1 MDRAGFQVPR
11 RLKGDDDRTSFSSGA
26 PELDTWFQRF
36 ALENQRANRA
46 VTYVVTDRQSVI
58 GYYSIV
64 VSTVEKT
71 EAPAKFG
78 KPSDPRL
85 IPCILLARLAVSQQ
99 HQGLGLGAGL
109 FKDAL
114 ERSAVLSESVA
125 AQAMLIHARDT
136 VAKSFY
142 EKLAECFELPGNPL
156 HLMIP
161 MKWIRTSFLP

>member
-1 MDRAGFQVPR
+1 M
-11 RLKGDDDRTSFSSGA
+11 
-26 PELDTWFQRF
+26 
-36 ALENQRANRA
+36 
-46 VTYVVTDRQSVI
+46 
-58 GYYSIV
+58 
-64 VSTVEKT
+64 
-71 EAPAKFG
+71 
-78 KPSDPRL
+78 
-85 IPCILLARLAVSQQ
+85 
-99 HQGLGLGAGL
+99 